1 MAKQDKPNT
10 IVRYK
15 LDPARMNLPAISSD
29 SFAYVYNPFFKE
41 QNITRDQFRSLA
53 RIFSQTTFSGEA
65 RLKNGHF
72 YEVVKTLAEL
82 HGVNGWYAKQIE
94 EIATSKG
101 INESLL
107 KRLIIAL
114 QFQSYYINKGHD
126 QILYINK
133 TNQKLTNVTNA
144 KDLIDKFDR
153 GIVVAVK
160 DINLTDTQQTAAHSI
175 TAGL

>member
-1 MAKQDKPNT
+1 
-10 IVRYK
+10 
-15 LDPARMNLPAISSD
+15 LPAISND

-41 QNITRDQFRSLA
+41 QQISRDQFRTLA
-53 RIFSQTTFSGEA
+53 RIFSQATFSGEA

-72 YEVVKTLAEL
+72 YEVVTSLSEL
-82 HGVNGWYAKQIE
+82 HGVKGWYSKQIE

-107 KRLIIAL
+107 KKLIIAL